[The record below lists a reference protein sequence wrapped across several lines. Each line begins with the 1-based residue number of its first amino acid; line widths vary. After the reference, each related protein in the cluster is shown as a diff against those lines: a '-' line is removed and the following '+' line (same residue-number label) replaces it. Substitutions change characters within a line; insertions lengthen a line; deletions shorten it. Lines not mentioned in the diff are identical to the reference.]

1 MRIVSLAPSNTEIL
15 FALGAGSDVIGR
27 TAFCDYPPE
36 ALLVRKVGDWVEP
49 ELGRIK
55 ALEPDIVLTST
66 VVQEKLAAKLRR
78 EGLLV
83 EHLSPANLEGVF
95 RSIYRLGEISGRL
108 GEADA
113 LVQGMLL
120 AFSEIEAAASAVKR
134 PPRLYVEEWH
144 APPFVS
150 GNWVPELAEIAGAD
164 YSLSEPGKL
173 SREVSDAEVCGYDP
187 ELIVLSICGVRLGRE
202 AVLSRERWKN
212 VSAIRAGEVHVMD
225 DSLLNRPGPR
235 LVEGCR
241 QLCSLVTSFSRR
253 ISAGRPWSRAATR
266 L

>member
-15 FALGAGSDVIGR
+15 FALGAGSDIVGR

-36 ALLVRKVGDWVEP
+36 ALSVRKVGDWVEP
-49 ELGRIK
+49 DIERIR
-55 ALEPDIVLTST
+55 ALEPDVILTST
-66 VVQEKLAAKLRR
+66 VVQEKLAAKLRK
-78 EGLLV
+78 EGLPV
-83 EHLSPANLEGVF
+83 EHLSPTNLEGVF
-95 RSIYRLGEISGRL
+95 RSIYKLGQITGRL

-120 AFSEIEAAASAVKR
+120 SFSELEAGAAAVSR
-134 PPRLYVEEWH
+134 PPRLYIEEWH

-164 YSLSEPGKL
+164 YSLSEAGRL
-173 SREVSDAEVCGYDP
+173 SREVSEEEVRRYDP
-187 ELIVLSICGVRLGRE
+187 ELIILSICGVRLGPE
-202 AVLSRERWKN
+202 VVLSREGWKG
-212 VSAIRAGEVHVMD
+212 VSAIRAREVHVMD

-253 ISAGRPWSRAATR
+253 TAAGRPSSRAATR